1 MDKENRDEIAYR
13 RLAVRLT
20 IKGKRPCEIL
30 KQVPRSRQWLH
41 KWQGRFEHYGWAGL
55 ASRSRQPHHLP
66 HQYASSAHTVVL
78 RVRRRLQ
85 CTCVGL
91 VGARPVRQEI
101 LRARL
106 LRPVPA
112 VATIKRW
119 LKAAGL
125 SQKVPPVPEKVY
137 YPEPRLGENGVLHG
151 MDWIARYLEG
161 GEKVFVFHTL
171 DAQTRVLGQ
180 TIRRDKTVASV
191 LDHVLAVWQR
201 VGLPDVLQLDNDSAF
216 TGGGK
221 APRRFGVLVRLALY
235 LGIELLFT
243 PPAEP
248 KRNGMVEGLNGLWA
262 KSFWARNH
270 CGSVAEVVRKS
281 RQFTDWYAHVYC
293 PPALEGL
300 TPAQAQRAVKRQ
312 RLTPAQARVLP
323 ERLPITAGRLH
334 FIRRVSAAGEISF
347 LGERWKVSK
356 RLAHEYV
363 WATVITHAQRLEI
376 YHRRSER
383 GETRLIKAYAYA
395 LPERVRR
402 LRPEFRRR
410 RVRRTMLRML

>member
-1 MDKENRDEIAYR
+1 MDKANRDEIACR

-20 IKGKRPCEIL
+20 IKGKRPGEIL
-30 KQVPRSRQWLH
+30 KQIPRSRQWLH
-41 KWQGRFEHYGWAGL
+41 KWQGRFEQGGWAGL
-55 ASRSRQPHHLP
+55 ASQSRQPHHLSQEYP
-66 HQYASSAHTVVL
+66 SSARTVVL

-85 CTCVGL
+85 RNCVGL
-91 VGARPVRQEI
+91 VGARAVRQEI

-125 SQKVPPVPEKVY
+125 SRRVRPMPEKVY
-137 YPEPRLGENGVLHG
+137 YPEPRLDANGVLHG

-171 DAQTRVLGQ
+171 DAQSRALGQ
-180 TIRRDKTVASV
+180 TISTDKTVTSV
-191 LDHVLAVWQR
+191 RAHVLAVWQR
-201 VGLPDVLQLDNDSAF
+201 LGLPDILQLDNDSAF

-221 APRRFGVLVRLALY
+221 TPRRFGVVVRLALY

-248 KRNGMVEGLNGLWA
+248 KRNGMVEGVNGLWA
-262 KSFWARNH
+262 GSFWERDH
-270 CGSVAEVVRKS
+270 FGSVAEVVRKS
-281 RQFTDWYAHVYC
+281 RKFTEWYAHRYC
-293 PPALEGL
+293 PPALAGL
-300 TPAQAQRAVKRQ
+300 TPAQAQRRVKRQ
-312 RLTPAQARVLP
+312 RLTPAQARALP
-323 ERLPITAGRLH
+323 EHLPLTAGRLH
-334 FIRRVSAAGEISF
+334 FIRRVSAEGVISF
-347 LGERWKVSK
+347 RGERWKVSK

-363 WATVITHAQRLEI
+363 WATVILPARRLEI

-383 GETRLIKAYAYA
+383 GEARLIKVYAYA
-395 LPERVRR
+395 LPERVQR
-402 LRPEFRRR
+402 LRPEFRRH
-410 RVRRTMLRML
+410 RVRRAVLKML